1 MNLKRFTSYV
11 ERGTIQVQTIEFKQL
26 DETLYYKQL
35 SNGLDVYILPKK
47 GFSKTFVTFTTK
59 YGSIDNTFVPLGEK
73 EMIKVPDGI
82 AHFLE
87 HKMFEKEDG
96 DVFQKFSE
104 LGASA
109 NAFTSFTRTAYLF
122 SATDHVYESTET
134 LLNFVQEPYFT
145 ESTVNKE
152 KGIIGQEITMYDDQP
167 DWRLYFGAIENMYHH
182 HPVKIDIAGTI
193 ESIDQITA
201 DHLYTCYNTFY
212 HPSNM
217 LLFVVGAVNPQ
228 EMMDFIEK
236 NQTSKKFPKP
246 EPIKRHFEE
255 EPLEVAVKERELKM
269 DVQKPK
275 VYVGLK
281 AKETDLDG
289 EEMLQHELAVQIGLE
304 CLFGRASD
312 FYTEVYDNG
321 LIDES
326 FAYDFSL
333 EKGYGFALI
342 GSDST
347 SPDELVAEIKKA
359 LEKAESVFTEE
370 HIERIK
376 RKKIGFFLR
385 ALNSI
390 EFIANQFTRYKFNEM
405 NLFDAVPVIEKITLD
420 DVKKAFQTIQ
430 GESQQTV
437 FKILPISENKQ

>member
-1 MNLKRFTSYV
+1 MK
-11 ERGTIQVQTIEFKQL
+11 TIEFKQL
-26 DETLYYKQL
+26 DETLYYEKL
-35 SNGLDVYILPKK
+35 ENGLDVYILPKK

-59 YGSIDNTFVPLGEK
+59 YGSIDRTFVPIGQTDSVT
-73 EMIKVPDGI
+73 VPDGI

-104 LGASA
+104 YGASA

-122 SATDHVYESTET
+122 SSTDNIYKSTET

-145 ESTVNKE
+145 EATVNKE

-167 DWRLYFGAIENMYHH
+167 DWRLYFGTIENMYHH

-193 ESIDQITA
+193 ESIDGITA

-217 LLFVVGAVNPQ
+217 LLFVIGAVDPE
-228 EMMDFIEK
+228 EMMTFIRDNQGEK
-236 NQTSKKFPKP
+236 EFS
-246 EPIKRHFEE
+246 EPVSIQRFFDE
-255 EPLEVAVKERELKM
+255 EPTEVAINERTLNM

-281 AKETDLDG
+281 AKETNLSG
-289 EEMLQHELAVQIGLE
+289 REMLKHELSVQIALE
-304 CLFGRASD
+304 LIFGRTSN
-312 FYTEVYDNG
+312 FYERVYEEG
-321 LIDES
+321 LIDETYA
-326 FAYDFSL
+326 FDFTL
-333 EKGYGFALI
+333 ENGFGFAMI
-342 GSDST
+342 GSDSSEPDKLT
-347 SPDELVAEIKKA
+347 SAIKEELAKFEGNSHFENA
-359 LEKAESVFTEE
+359 DL
-370 HIERIK
+370 ERIK

-390 EFIANQFTRYKFNEM
+390 EFIANQFTRYSFNDM
-405 NLFDAVPVIEKITLD
+405 NLFDVVPVLEELTID
-420 DVKKAFQTIQ
+420 DLYKAFASVQ

-437 FKILPISENKQ
+437 FKILPSKQDA

>member
-1 MNLKRFTSYV
+1 MK
-11 ERGTIQVQTIEFKQL
+11 TIEFKQL
-26 DETLYYKQL
+26 DETLYYEKL
-35 SNGLDVYILPKK
+35 ENGLDVYILPKK

-59 YGSIDNTFVPLGEK
+59 YGSVDRTFVPIGET
-73 EMIKVPDGI
+73 ESVTVPDGI

-104 LGASA
+104 YGASA

-122 SATDHVYESTET
+122 SSTDNIYKSTET

-145 ESTVNKE
+145 EATVNKE

-167 DWRLYFGAIENMYHH
+167 DWRLYFGTIENMYHS

-193 ESIDQITA
+193 GSIDGITA
-201 DHLYTCYNTFY
+201 DHLYTCYHTFY

-217 LLFVVGAVNPQ
+217 LLFAIGAVDPE
-228 EMMDFIEK
+228 EMMAFIRE
-236 NQTSKKFPKP
+236 NQGKKEFP
-246 EPIKRHFEE
+246 EPTPIQRFFDE
-255 EPLEVAVKERELKM
+255 EPTEVAVKERTLHM

-275 VYVGLK
+275 LYIGLK
-281 AKETDLDG
+281 AKQKGLSGRD
-289 EEMLQHELAVQIGLE
+289 MLKHELSVQIALE
-304 CLFGRASD
+304 LIFGRTSN
-312 FYTEVYDNG
+312 FYERIYDEG

-326 FAYDFSL
+326 YAFDFTL
-333 EKGYGFALI
+333 ENGFGFAMI
-342 GSDST
+342 GSDT
-347 SPDELVAEIKKA
+347 TEPVA
-359 LEKAESVFTEE
+359 LEQAIKAELAKYEGNAQFASNDL
-370 HIERIK
+370 ERIK

-390 EFIANQFTRYKFNEM
+390 EFIANQFTRYSFNDM
-405 NLFDAVPVIEKITLD
+405 NLFDVLPVLEELTIEDLTT
-420 DVKKAFQTIQ
+420 AFATVQ

-437 FKILPISENKQ
+437 FKVLPTEKGEQ

>member
-1 MNLKRFTSYV
+1 MK
-11 ERGTIQVQTIEFKQL
+11 TIEFKQL
-26 DETLYYKQL
+26 DETLYYEKL
-35 SNGLDVYILPKK
+35 ENGLDVYILPKK

-59 YGSIDNTFVPLGEK
+59 YGSIDRTFIPIGQTES
-73 EMIKVPDGI
+73 ITVPDGI

-104 LGASA
+104 YGASA

-122 SATDHVYESTET
+122 SSTDNIYKSTET

-145 ESTVNKE
+145 EATVNKE

-167 DWRLYFGAIENMYHH
+167 DWRLYFGTIENMYHH

-193 ESIDQITA
+193 ESIDGITA

-217 LLFVVGAVNPQ
+217 LLFVIGAVDPE
-228 EMMDFIEK
+228 EMMTFIRE
-236 NQTSKKFPKP
+236 NQGKKEFS
-246 EPIKRHFEE
+246 EPASIERFFEE
-255 EPLEVAVKERELKM
+255 EPTEVAISERTLNM

-281 AKETDLDG
+281 AKETNLSG
-289 EEMLQHELAVQIGLE
+289 REMLKHELSVQIALE
-304 CLFGRASD
+304 LIFGRTSN
-312 FYTEVYDNG
+312 FYERVYEEG
-321 LIDES
+321 LIDETYA
-326 FAYDFSL
+326 FDFTL
-333 EKGYGFALI
+333 ENGFGFAMI
-342 GSDST
+342 GSDSSEPDKLT
-347 SPDELVAEIKKA
+347 SAIKEELAKFEGNSHFENA
-359 LEKAESVFTEE
+359 DL
-370 HIERIK
+370 ERIK

-390 EFIANQFTRYKFNEM
+390 EFIANQFTRYSFNDM
-405 NLFDAVPVIEKITLD
+405 NLFDVVPVLEELTID
-420 DVKKAFQTIQ
+420 DLYKAFVSVQ

-437 FKILPISENKQ
+437 FKILPSKQDA

>member
-1 MNLKRFTSYV
+1 MK
-11 ERGTIQVQTIEFKQL
+11 TIEFKQL
-26 DETLYYKQL
+26 DETLYYEKL
-35 SNGLDVYILPKK
+35 ENGLDVYILPKK

-59 YGSIDNTFVPLGEK
+59 YGSVDRTFVPLGES
-73 EMIKVPDGI
+73 ERITVPDGI

-104 LGASA
+104 YGASA

-122 SATDHVYESTET
+122 SSTDNIYKSTET

-145 ESTVNKE
+145 EATVNKE

-167 DWRLYFGAIENMYHH
+167 DWRLYFGTIENMYHH

-193 ESIDQITA
+193 ESIDGITA

-217 LLFVVGAVNPQ
+217 LLFAIGAVDPE
-228 EMMDFIEK
+228 EMMAFIRE
-236 NQTSKKFPKP
+236 NQGKKQFP
-246 EPIKRHFEE
+246 EPTPIERFFEE
-255 EPLEVAVKERELKM
+255 EPTDVAIKERTLNM

-275 VYVGLK
+275 VYIGLK
-281 AKETDLDG
+281 AKETNLSG
-289 EEMLQHELAVQIGLE
+289 REMLKHELSVQIALE
-304 CLFGRASD
+304 LIFGRTSS
-312 FYTEVYDNG
+312 FYERVYDEG

-326 FAYDFSL
+326 YAFDFTL
-333 EKGYGFALI
+333 EKGFGFALI
-342 GSDST
+342 GSDSAQ
-347 SPDELVAEIKKA
+347 PDEL
-359 LEKAESVFTEE
+359 EKAIKAELQKYEASTHFESADL
-370 HIERIK
+370 ERIK

-390 EFIANQFTRYKFNEM
+390 EFIANQFTRYSFNDM
-405 NLFDAVPVIEKITLD
+405 NLFDVVPVLEELTIEDLTT
-420 DVKKAFQTIQ
+420 AFTSIQ
-430 GESQQTV
+430 GEAQQTV
-437 FKILPISENKQ
+437 FKVLPTEKGV